1 MQISERKVGAVTVI
15 DMSGKF
21 AAGEGAGRLQD
32 KVTSLIFQ
40 GEKQIVLNV
49 GKLGYVDSAALGE
62 MVASHGVASRGGGKI
77 KLANVGKRLQDVI
90 VMTKLLA
97 VFESHDSEEAAVAS
111 FSRTE

>member
-49 GKLGYVDSAALGE
+49 GKLSYVDSAALGE
-62 MVASHGVASRGGGKI
+62 IVASHGVASRGGGKI

-111 FSRTE
+111 FNRAE